1 MRFVPIED
9 AAEQPTTTGPKFVPL
24 EESTGP
30 KFVPIEEATAPAPIV
45 KASAPVVAPTPT
57 SAPLADLGSPMG
69 ESLGTEITNVAQPKP
84 VSVLQG
90 KQLPPTAPT
99 EDKFVLNPKFTN
111 SIEAQLNA
119 LPEEERQ
126 AALDNLAKRTDAYG
140 RAAKLIQQRYKNYD
154 ALKTDTEKK
163 TFDPRLEA
171 QTKRFMDKGYSAE
184 TAEGEAERQARRGQ
198 IGPGLAEAKETPQ
211 SVIEGEKY
219 KLPDNATP
227 IEQTIN
233 ALQRGGKQALIGSE
247 QAVRGTHLF
256 LGDMLGLDMSN
267 TKNRLDALNENLQG
281 MGENKYKPLQ
291 IVEGAISSI
300 AQQLPYLLAGVAT
313 GSEAA
318 VLMPMFSNSFG
329 QNYEE
334 ARRNGLSVED
344 STIRST
350 LNAAFEVL
358 GEKAGLG
365 SEMKAIRA
373 STKGMPTSDLVAYY
387 TKALA
392 REIPGEE
399 FTYAGQSAVD
409 KVLGLNPDM
418 DFKGFLK
425 GAVDTMLA
433 TVAQGGAMTMGGA
446 AINKAVQ
453 KATSA
458 AAPATPEQQLSAQ
471 DIAEQKGFLVPTPKK
486 EEAAPPAPAPN
497 YGVQNATYQKG
508 YGETNINA
516 PAAAPTTPTDLGPIG
531 EVRPSEELKP
541 TTTTETPAPAPAV
554 DQATQIK
561 QLTEEHVKSGIPE
574 EDAQVLAEREVKGTE
589 NAGQPVSTPSGVST
603 TTPSEPSAG
612 GAPTG
617 AGAPAGN
624 GVVSTE
630 PNAGQPVAGE
640 EAKPAT
646 VDQETGEIT
655 PTETKEQPK
664 TPEETQKALTTGEP
678 SGPSTLETV
687 QAKPQEQ
694 KTKSAAGRPAAPA
707 EVKDK
712 KAAAAKETRAATD
725 KANYTV
731 KKALPLLDQLAQPV
745 DTSEAADEDAAK
757 EMVAAHA
764 AKKRAIVR
772 ELLMHFNNPKI
783 RGTEAWKRVKSALAH
798 PSITEKEKS
807 DIDAGLKIAQKPLK
821 QSSSPV
827 GKADRSFSRVPNAAQ
842 ALARIMKTG
851 TIFEKLIAG
860 RIRGFVN
867 GVKIH
872 VIEVGQ
878 ELPEELQQHIQD
890 FDAARGLYMP
900 DTNTVYLK
908 GDSYGN
914 DHGINNITVLHE
926 LLHAA
931 TNQKIV
937 LGLNALHKGLSDAKL
952 TGFVRDLTNLG
963 MRASKIY
970 DALDRRG
977 LVSKE
982 LKQVVESTLEFHDD
996 GTPYY
1001 KIFDEPQEFLAYGL
1015 TDPTFQNF
1023 LEIIPSTRAE
1033 KSAFG
1038 EFVRKILNLFN
1049 IGKDNYSALHDLVDV
1064 TDKILDAKKTP
1075 LMRLVEYGM
1084 PPLKSALP
1092 TQQNAADE
1100 AKRDAQQFEAQTKI
1114 YDRSNTGAEILKA
1127 NQTIQ
1132 IIKNPSKALGA
1143 FKYGFKDMTYA
1154 NKDFILNF
1162 PTTDFVAEVSGI
1174 QSLKD
1179 ANMHLERMG
1188 GMQKQMMSD
1197 VSNLIESIEGDL
1209 GDDDALKNQ
1218 WTQFTFAVQG
1228 INPETTGAQNVKNA
1242 WNALGAKGQSA
1253 FKKITKYYARMFDY
1267 MGLILEQ
1274 NLQALGGD
1282 SSETSHVLDQVRATI
1297 NSQNRIDSYVPLLRD
1312 QNGQFWVA
1320 EKSGGFWTAKTQAD
1334 RRKLLEFFAKEKNK
1348 TVDQLIKDGDVR
1360 QGNDL
1365 ASLRK
1370 DTLETSPLL
1379 QRIFTLIDK
1388 SSFNTGDPIRNK
1400 SYQEAIKEDIF
1411 QMWLHLQP
1419 ENSIRKNFINRKTIP
1434 GYNVD
1439 LLQGLAIQGSK
1450 FSLQIPRLKYGRAAR
1465 LAVSAARANTK
1476 DQLELTPYV
1485 KQMDQ
1490 RVTNAMTPEK
1500 EGKISTVARFFTN
1513 LSSIYYLSQATA
1525 ITNVLSAYEVGL
1537 PQLSKKNSPAAAAA
1551 ELGRSM
1557 KVFGL
1562 TGVRNKDGGWTMPT
1576 ILNTVQENE
1585 DDAPDVAN
1593 RKKEERMALNQ
1604 MVNLGVSENTAIRNL
1619 FHRAETPSDSDLDK
1633 ALRTAKTIGTLAT
1646 FDIIHA
1652 SERISREMIYYSS
1665 FRLGRE
1671 KLLNGLKNSPRYKA
1685 LKTDEE
1691 RHAAEHQFVK
1701 DHMDDLVAQAA
1712 KDVRQSLFNYNPANR
1727 PAFLKSTGGRL
1738 MFQFAVYKLNILQF
1752 QLRNLIGMVKPLD
1765 DSTRAEAM
1773 RAFFGSMFTS
1783 WTLGGVTNMAGGS
1796 LLIGFLSAL
1805 YNRERD
1811 KLPADMR
1818 QLEGFEWYKHN
1829 WLKNLADVRIG
1840 NSDLGSIVR
1849 DGPVNAFSGLDIGS
1863 HTNMSDI
1870 FFNPSSVV
1878 EGRTMR
1884 DQIVNYLTAILPPV
1898 PSMVQSM
1905 AQGLQHL
1912 SDGEY
1917 LKGIE
1922 KLYPAASMRHLLQA
1936 YRYSTQG
1943 ETTKYNQTIMTPPGA
1958 TRTDKD
1964 FRRGEILGQAIGLRP
1979 MRLEELQDANR
1990 MWYQLDK
1997 ERESERS
2004 KVITSM
2010 TDALVKNNKANIQK
2024 AAKQM
2029 GEFNKKYSA
2038 TYPDSAITI
2047 DSIDASYKSKMDAL
2061 GLNWRG
2067 AQLNEKNMPMAG
2079 QVLGPSH
2086 RVSPNP

>member
-1 MRFVPIED
+1 M
-9 AAEQPTTTGPKFVPL
+9 
-24 EESTGP
+24 
-30 KFVPIEEATAPAPIV
+30 
-45 KASAPVVAPTPT
+45 
-57 SAPLADLGSPMG
+57 
-69 ESLGTEITNVAQPKP
+69 
-84 VSVLQG
+84 
-90 KQLPPTAPT
+90 
-99 EDKFVLNPKFTN
+99 
-111 SIEAQLNA
+111 
-119 LPEEERQ
+119 
-126 AALDNLAKRTDAYG
+126 
-140 RAAKLIQQRYKNYD
+140 
-154 ALKTDTEKK
+154 
-163 TFDPRLEA
+163 
-171 QTKRFMDKGYSAE
+171 
-184 TAEGEAERQARRGQ
+184 
-198 IGPGLAEAKETPQ
+198 
-211 SVIEGEKY
+211 
-219 KLPDNATP
+219 
-227 IEQTIN
+227 
-233 ALQRGGKQALIGSE
+233 
-247 QAVRGTHLF
+247 
-256 LGDMLGLDMSN
+256 
-267 TKNRLDALNENLQG
+267 
-281 MGENKYKPLQ
+281 
-291 IVEGAISSI
+291 
-300 AQQLPYLLAGVAT
+300 
-313 GSEAA
+313 
-318 VLMPMFSNSFG
+318 
-329 QNYEE
+329 
-334 ARRNGLSVED
+334 
-344 STIRST
+344 
-350 LNAAFEVL
+350 
-358 GEKAGLG
+358 
-365 SEMKAIRA
+365 
-373 STKGMPTSDLVAYY
+373 
-387 TKALA
+387 
-392 REIPGEE
+392 
-399 FTYAGQSAVD
+399 
-409 KVLGLNPDM
+409 
-418 DFKGFLK
+418 
-425 GAVDTMLA
+425 
-433 TVAQGGAMTMGGA
+433 
-446 AINKAVQ
+446 
-453 KATSA
+453 
-458 AAPATPEQQLSAQ
+458 
-471 DIAEQKGFLVPTPKK
+471 
-486 EEAAPPAPAPN
+486 
-497 YGVQNATYQKG
+497 
-508 YGETNINA
+508 
-516 PAAAPTTPTDLGPIG
+516 
-531 EVRPSEELKP
+531 
-541 TTTTETPAPAPAV
+541 
-554 DQATQIK
+554 
-561 QLTEEHVKSGIPE
+561 
-574 EDAQVLAEREVKGTE
+574 
-589 NAGQPVSTPSGVST
+589 
-603 TTPSEPSAG
+603 
-612 GAPTG
+612 
-617 AGAPAGN
+617 
-624 GVVSTE
+624 
-630 PNAGQPVAGE
+630 
-640 EAKPAT
+640 
-646 VDQETGEIT
+646 
-655 PTETKEQPK
+655 
-664 TPEETQKALTTGEP
+664 
-678 SGPSTLETV
+678 
-687 QAKPQEQ
+687 
-694 KTKSAAGRPAAPA
+694 
-707 EVKDK
+707 
-712 KAAAAKETRAATD
+712 
-725 KANYTV
+725 
-731 KKALPLLDQLAQPV
+731 PLLDQLAQPV
-745 DTSEAADEDAAK
+745 DTSEAVNEDAAK

-764 AKKRAIVR
+764 AKKKAIIR

-798 PSITEKEKS
+798 PSITEKEKN

-860 RIRGFVN
+860 RLRGYVN
-867 GVKIH
+867 GVKFV

-937 LGLNALHKGLSDAKL
+937 LGLNALHKGLSNAKL

-1023 LEIIPSTRAE
+1023 LEIIPSTKAE

-1049 IGKDNYSALHDLVDV
+1049 IGKDNYSALHDLIDV

-1092 TQQNAADE
+1092 SQQNAADQ

-1127 NQTIQ
+1127 NQAIQ
-1132 IIKNPSKALGA
+1132 LIKNPSKALGA
-1143 FKYGFKDMTYA
+1143 FKYAFKDMTYA

-1188 GMQKQMMSD
+1188 GMQKQMMSN

-1242 WNALGAKGQSA
+1242 WNALGVKGQSA

-1320 EKSGGFWTAKTQAD
+1320 EKGGGFWTAKTQAD

-1537 PQLSKKNSPAAAAA
+1537 PQLSKKHSPAAAAA

-1562 TGVRNKDGGWTMPT
+1562 TGVRNEDGGWTMPT
-1576 ILNTVQENE
+1576 ILNTIRSNEN
-1585 DDAPDVAN
+1585 DAPDVVN

-1665 FRLGRE
+1665 FRLGRD
-1671 KLLNGLKNSPRYKA
+1671 KLLRGLKNSLRYKT

-1691 RHAAEHQFVK
+1691 RNAAEHQFVK

-1727 PAFLKSTGGRL
+1727 PSFLKSTGGRL

-1936 YRYSTQG
+1936 YRYATQG

-1997 ERESERS
+1997 ERENERS

-2010 TDALVKNNKANIQK
+2010 TDALVKNNKANIQR